1 MRAMARKKPRLL
13 FEPTAKGFVV
23 NLREDERELI
33 SRLMGELQTL
43 LMSDDPRSEPLLR
56 RLFPPAYHLA
66 DDAEADAEY
75 QRLMREDLVA
85 SRLTAIVEADRL
97 LSSGK
102 ALDDTAMQGLLQSLN
117 AVRLVLGTLLD
128 VGESH
133 DPGGVSDD
141 DPMIGEHH
149 LYQFLSFLLESAV
162 EALSWSQ
169 G

>member
-1 MRAMARKKPRLL
+1 MARKKSRLL

-23 NLREDERELI
+23 NLRDDERELI
-33 SRLMGELQTL
+33 GRLIGELREL
-43 LMSDDPRSEPLLR
+43 LLSDDPRSEPLLR

-66 DDAEADAEY
+66 DDAEANVEY

-85 SRLTAIVEADRL
+85 SRLTAIEEAERL

-102 ALDDTAMQGLLQSLN
+102 ALDETAMQGLLQSLN

-128 VGESH
+128 VGETH

>member
-1 MRAMARKKPRLL
+1 MARKKSRLI

-23 NLREDERELI
+23 NLGADERELI
-33 SRLMGELQTL
+33 TRLIGELREL
-43 LMSDDPRSEPLLR
+43 LLSNDPRSEPLLR

-75 QRLMREDLVA
+75 QRLMREDLVV
-85 SRLTAIVEADRL
+85 SRLTAIEEADRL
-97 LSSGK
+97 LDRGK
-102 ALDDTAMQGLLQSLN
+102 ALDDAAMQGLLQSLN

-128 VGESH
+128 VGETH

-162 EALSWSQ
+162 EALSAQQ

>member
-1 MRAMARKKPRLL
+1 MARKKHRLI
-13 FEPTAKGFVV
+13 FEPTSKGFVI
-23 NLREDERELI
+23 NLRDDERELV
-33 SRLMGELQTL
+33 SRLIGELREL
-43 LMSDDPRSEPLLR
+43 LLADDPRSEPLLR

-75 QRLMREDLVA
+75 QRLMREELVA
-85 SRLTAIVEADRL
+85 SRLAAIEEADRL
-97 LSSGK
+97 LNSAK
-102 ALDDTAMQGLLQSLN
+102 ALDEAAMLGLLQSLN

-128 VGESH
+128 VGETH
-133 DPGGVSDD
+133 DPGGVGDD

-162 EALSWSQ
+162 EALSGQQ

>member
-1 MRAMARKKPRLL
+1 MARKKPRLI
-13 FEPTAKGFVV
+13 FELTADGFVI
-23 NLREDERELI
+23 NLRDDERELI
-33 SRLMGELQTL
+33 ARLIGELREL
-43 LMSDDPRSEPLLR
+43 LLANDPLSEPLLR

-75 QRLMREDLVA
+75 QRLMREELVA
-85 SRLTAIVEADRL
+85 SRLAAIEEADRL
-97 LSSGK
+97 LNSGK
-102 ALDDTAMQGLLQSLN
+102 ALDDAAMQGLLQSLN

-128 VGESH
+128 VGEMH

-149 LYQFLSFLLESAV
+149 LYQFLSFLLECAV
-162 EALSWSQ
+162 EALSGQQ

>member
-1 MRAMARKKPRLL
+1 MARKKDRLI

-33 SRLMGELQTL
+33 ARLIDELREL
-43 LMSDDPRSEPLLR
+43 LLTNDPRSEPLLR

-75 QRLMREDLVA
+75 QRLMREELVA
-85 SRLTAIVEADRL
+85 SRLAAIEEADRL
-97 LSSGK
+97 LNSAK
-102 ALDDTAMQGLLQSLN
+102 ALDDAAMQGLLQSLN

-128 VGESH
+128 VGEAH
-133 DPGGVSDD
+133 DPGGISDD

-149 LYQFLSFLLESAV
+149 LYQFLSFLLECAV
-162 EALSWSQ
+162 EALSR
-169 G
+169 